1 VNADSGFRN
10 AFAASAVM
18 SIMAACTPAESRP
31 TSLTDRDRAEIRA
44 NDSAYVTSWL
54 RDDTTGVLAT
64 LTADPVLI
72 PGGLAPLQGLAAVK
86 GFWWPS
92 DGSHTKILAFG
103 RTIEEIDGNG
113 DVAFVR
119 GADSLRFTYTKGTS
133 SQESAMRSVTLAV
146 VRRQPDGTWKIAR
159 MMWATVTH

>member
-1 VNADSGFRN
+1 VNTHHEVRRAIAAI
-10 AFAASAVM
+10 AFALP
-18 SIMAACTPAESRP
+18 ITACSRAESAAP
-31 TSLTDRDRAEIRA
+31 LLTDRDRAAIRA
-44 NDSAYVTSWL
+44 NDSAYVAAWM

-64 LTADPVLI
+64 LSADPILI
-72 PGGLAPLQGLAAVK
+72 PGGLAPLNGLAAVK

-113 DVAFVR
+113 DIAFVR
-119 GADSLRFTYTKGTS
+119 GADSLRFTYTKGTNV
-133 SQESAMRSVTLAV
+133 QTSAMRSVTLAV
-146 VRRQPDGTWKIAR
+146 VRRQTDGTWRIAR